1 MDFICTS
8 VDLKEKG
15 YLSKR
20 TSIDMEIGSY
30 LSSSRN
36 DFEITMPSSEWGT
49 DFDEGSLIYDEDTT
63 SEFGGRIQGKTS
75 DTSAKE
81 IILYGFTWRGMIS
94 KQIIEPPSG
103 KSHYQARGDAN
114 AFLRDV
120 LNDFF
125 DGLIVGSE
133 DICGIEVKRDIRY
146 VNKLEAIEKTLDDV
160 GLKMKVETK
169 EYKDFNNATKRQVV
183 VSAVSIVNK
192 SEVTEYSN
200 DYGYNL
206 VAKDIKNGFN
216 HCVCLGQGEMT
227 ERTVIHLFRLNNG
240 LITQDENLAVKDGIT
255 GINRRTMIYDYSSVE
270 SVEELIHG
278 GIDQLNEN
286 SDTKSMEISNVDAVD
301 IGDIVG
307 ARDRVTKIYM
317 RKKIVSKIV
326 SGYIDKIKIE
336 YKVGD

>member
-1 MDFICTS
+1 MELYEVKNGLERARLLLNELF
-8 VDLKEKG
+8 V
-15 YLSKR
+15 
-20 TSIDMEIGSY
+20 SIDIEGLKREIEGLTVQTLDEHFWNNQEQAKKIY
-30 LSSSRN
+30 NQLNEMKKTTDTYDDLVSSLN
-36 DFEITMPSSEWGT
+36 DLDETYDYVKETEDT
-49 DFDEGSLIYDEDTT
+49 DF
-63 SEFGGRIQGKTS
+63 
-75 DTSAKE
+75 KE
-81 IILYGFTWRGMIS
+81 ALDQDYELFE
-94 KQIIEPPSG
+94 K
-103 KSHYQARGDAN
+103 H
-114 AFLRDV
+114 
-120 LNDFF
+120 LNDF
-125 DGLIVGSE
+125 
-133 DICGIEVKRDIRY
+133 
-146 VNKLEAIEKTLDDV
+146 EKTLDDV

-169 EYKDFNNATKRQVV
+169 EYKDFSNATKRQVV
-183 VSAVSIVNK
+183 VSAVPIINN

-227 ERTVIHLFRLNNG
+227 ERTVIHLFRLQNG
-240 LITQDENLAVKDGIT
+240 LITQDEDLAIKDGIT

-270 SVEELIHG
+270 SVEELIQG

-317 RKKIVSKIV
+317 QKKIVSKIV